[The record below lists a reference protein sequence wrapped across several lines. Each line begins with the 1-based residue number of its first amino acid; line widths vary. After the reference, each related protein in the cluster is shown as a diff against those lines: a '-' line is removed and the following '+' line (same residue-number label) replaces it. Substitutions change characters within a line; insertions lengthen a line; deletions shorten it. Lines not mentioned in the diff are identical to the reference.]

1 MNGSESLKIVLLTR
15 VSFALQ
21 SDSKIPMSRELPFIR
36 RGIIILE
43 IFVFIFVTS
52 FHLSRIIFEICSVIE
67 KYRWSSSVLRTS
79 FQVISKRISR
89 KKFRVLRGRREIATN
104 SVTSETRAGG
114 KGRGGLVESHAEQ
127 GFRVTRER
135 MVVVQGKDLANWR
148 VPKGGGGGGGEG
160 GWLAGLGSVLFKFR
174 RSFRWCSYVHREIQA
189 LCWPS

>member
-114 KGRGGLVESHAEQ
+114 KGRGSGRIACRTRISRDTRENGGSPRQ
-127 GFRVTRER
+127 GF
-135 MVVVQGKDLANWR
+135 
-148 VPKGGGGGGGEG
+148 GE
-160 GWLAGLGSVLFKFR
+160 LT
-174 RSFRWCSYVHREIQA
+174 SF
-189 LCWPS
+189 